1 LLAVFDG
8 HGEYGHEIAGFFRD
22 NVARLVFAHAEFSA
36 FSAAAA
42 ADNVAPPP
50 VSLAEAEALAERA
63 TCQREKSSLLPPL
76 AHPPGQP
83 PPPPRRNVAAALRAA
98 LGELER
104 ALLSDASIDCSLS
117 GTTGCVCVVVGDH
130 VTVANVGDSRALLVR
145 AAPAAAR
152 GAQGASTD
160 EAAGAGPAAAAAAVV
175 APRLL
180 PALLSVDHKPTMAS
194 ETRRILLAGGRL
206 KALTYEDGVD
216 GPVRVYCAREEL
228 PGLAMSRSLC
238 DATGKRA
245 GVSSLPDLYSYTLA
259 RGDAFIL
266 LASDGLFE
274 FVSSREVADT
284 LAETGERA
292 ASDLARFLA
301 AGGPEPQQ
309 HLQLALEALAEL
321 ATQRWMEREGVCDD
335 ISIIVAEVAQA

>member
-1 LLAVFDG
+1 M
-8 HGEYGHEIAGFFRD
+8 
-22 NVARLVFAHAEFSA
+22 ARLVFEHAEFSA
-36 FSAAAA
+36 FSTAAA

-50 VSLAEAEALAERA
+50 TSLAEAEALAERA

-76 AHPPGQP
+76 AHPPGRLP
-83 PPPPRRNVAAALRAA
+83 PQPRRNVAAALRAA

-104 ALLSDASIDCSLS
+104 ALLSDASLDCSLS

-145 AAPAAAR
+145 AAPAAAG
-152 GAQGASTD
+152 GAHDASADT
-160 EAAGAGPAAAAAAVV
+160 AAGAGSASAAAVA

-245 GVSSLPDLYSYTLA
+245 GVSSVPDLFSYTLA
-259 RGDAFIL
+259 RGDAFLL

-284 LAETGERA
+284 LAETGARA